1 VLLEKEAP
9 FFIYKT
15 MRALLEQIKDT
26 TNNKF
31 VNDFTVEANDVDKN
45 NKLQLMA
52 LFSLI
57 EEALHKPKA
66 IINSVAKD
74 YSKEI
79 LNIDFKKLAEAEL
92 GEKLDIEMRFYGID
106 NKTVELKAFIRTISK
121 NGKVKKVA
129 KTSYVYKAVHINKKA
144 A

>member
-1 VLLEKEAP
+1 
-9 FFIYKT
+9 

-26 TNNKF
+26 TKNKF
-31 VNDFTVEANDVDKN
+31 VNDFTVKPNDVDKN
-45 NKLQLMA
+45 NQLQLMV

-57 EEALHKPKA
+57 EEALAIPKA
-66 IINSVAKD
+66 IINSVATE
-74 YSKEI
+74 YQKEI

-129 KTSYVYKAVHINKKA
+129 KTSYIYKAVYMDKEA

>member
-1 VLLEKEAP
+1 
-9 FFIYKT
+9 
-15 MRALLEQIKDT
+15 MRALIEQIKDT

-106 NKTVELKAFIRTISK
+106 NKTF
-121 NGKVKKVA
+121 
-129 KTSYVYKAVHINKKA
+129 
-144 A
+144 

>member
-1 VLLEKEAP
+1 
-9 FFIYKT
+9 

-26 TNNKF
+26 TKNKF
-31 VNDFTVEANDVDKN
+31 VNDYTVAANDVDKN
-45 NKLQLMA
+45 NRLQLKI

-57 EEALHKPKA
+57 EDALHTPNA
-66 IINSVAKD
+66 VINSVAKD

-79 LNIDFKKLAEAEL
+79 LNIDFKKISEAEL

-106 NKTVELKAFIRTISK
+106 NKTVELKAFIRTIAK
-121 NGKVKKVA
+121 NGKVKKIA
-129 KTSYVYKAVHINKKA
+129 KTSYVYKAVYINKEA

>member
-1 VLLEKEAP
+1 
-9 FFIYKT
+9 

-26 TNNKF
+26 TKNKF
-31 VNDFTVEANDVDKN
+31 VNDYVVSAKDVDKN
-45 NKLQLMA
+45 NKLQLMV

-57 EEALHKPKA
+57 EEALHTPKA
-66 IINSVAKD
+66 IINAVAKD

-79 LNIDFKKLAEAEL
+79 LNIDFKKLSEAEL

-129 KTSYVYKAVHINKKA
+129 KTSYTYKAVYINKEA

>member
-1 VLLEKEAP
+1 
-9 FFIYKT
+9 

-26 TNNKF
+26 TKNKF
-31 VNDFTVEANDVDKN
+31 VNDFTIEANDVDKN
-45 NKLQLMA
+45 NRLQLMV

-57 EEALHKPKA
+57 EESLHKPKA
-66 IINSVAKD
+66 AINSVAKE

-92 GEKLDIEMRFYGID
+92 GEKLDVEMRFYGID
-106 NKTVELKAFIRTISK
+106 NKTVELKAFVRTISK

-129 KTSYVYKAVHINKKA
+129 RTSYIYKAVYITKEA